1 MVLKQSKTIE
11 ETIKN
16 FCDEYKIIERSFET
30 CWLNDGFKVYE
41 YLQYNSV
48 QLRGLEMNLHYHP
61 HVLHDLHLEQ
71 SYSFLKRG
79 DDRIF
84 P

>member
-1 MVLKQSKTIE
+1 MTLKPSKTIE

-41 YLQYNSV
+41 YYHCKN
-48 QLRGLEMNLHYHP
+48 GINLYLYHISGQDAS
-61 HVLHDLHLEQ
+61 LCG
-71 SYSFLKRG
+71 SCTNLKCL
-79 DDRIF
+79 
-84 P
+84 